1 MSRFRFGSFVVD
13 ADTVEVIGPDG
24 VREVEPQVFRVLQYL
39 VEQRGR
45 LVTKEELLDNVW
57 GDRFV
62 SESALT
68 TRIKQARRAVDDDGT
83 TQWAIKTVH
92 GRGYRFVP
100 DVELDLVATEPGT
113 SGSTS
118 APFASVALPE
128 ELRVDT
134 RQLFCGRADELA
146 TCGAILDQTG
156 GAGTFG
162 WMWILG
168 EPGIGKTRLAAEVAR
183 LARDRGHRVLF
194 GRNGEDLRVPYQP
207 FIEVLRPVSGSSGG
221 ALPAGLAPLLPES
234 AEAFSVEHQAD
245 NAVDTDTR
253 RYRMFEAVA
262 DWFDELSADCP
273 SRWSSTTC
281 TGPLSRRCSCSP
293 TCSNARRPER
303 WRSCSPHATQ
313 RPTSTPASPT

>member
-100 DVELDLVATEPGT
+100 DVELDQGAPEHGT
-113 SGSTS
+113 SGTTS
-118 APFASVALPE
+118 APLAPAALPE

-156 GAGTFG
+156 GAGAFG

-207 FIEVLRPVSGSSGG
+207 FIEVLRPVPGPADVPPAQRCPLVSPHCCPRPSRRSQASNRQTTRSTPTRGATACSRRSPTGSSNS
-221 ALPAGLAPLLPES
+221 PP
-234 AEAFSVEHQAD
+234 
-245 NAVDTDTR
+245 TR
-253 RYRMFEAVA
+253 
-262 DWFDELSADCP
+262 P
-273 SRWSSTTC
+273 SR
-281 TGPLSRRCSCSP
+281 
-293 TCSNARRPER
+293 
-303 WRSCSPHATQ
+303 
-313 RPTSTPASPT
+313 